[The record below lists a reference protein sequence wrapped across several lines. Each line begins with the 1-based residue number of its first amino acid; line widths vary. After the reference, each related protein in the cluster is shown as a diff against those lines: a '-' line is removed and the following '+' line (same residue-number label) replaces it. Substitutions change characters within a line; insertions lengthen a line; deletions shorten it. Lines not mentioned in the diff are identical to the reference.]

1 MEFRLLHNSLAQ
13 HQSAKV
19 LNVTTTNRTGYHKV
33 SRLQRSEQALL
44 WKWRMCQFTVTASL
58 ATETEREREGTKAVP
73 GATTAIILNLAPS
86 LHNNV
91 LPGWGSI
98 VRISRP
104 EQDANIIPNQKW
116 HSDRLHDLFVIKY
129 QSTLYHDLMSLVR
142 RADLRGNKGFVC
154 IYTPF
159 HNISMVPLFLF

>member
-1 MEFRLLHNSLAQ
+1 MLHNSLTQ
-13 HQSAKV
+13 PQSAKV
-19 LNVTTTNRTGYHKV
+19 LNVTTSNLRGHQKAF
-33 SRLQRSEQALL
+33 RLQRSECALL

-91 LPGWGSI
+91 LPGRGSI

-104 EQDANIIPNQKW
+104 DQVANIIPNQRW
-116 HSDRLHDLFVIKY
+116 HSDRMHNVIEY
-129 QSTLYHDLMSLVR
+129 QSKICHDLMQLLR
-142 RADLRGNKGFVC
+142 RADLMGNKSFVRNC
-154 IYTPF
+154 
-159 HNISMVPLFLF
+159 N